1 MENPFRRIY
10 NLRKGGRIMEQ
21 TVKTFTSEGADA
33 RKWIGRIIMAVILG
47 EAIWSLIVSIMNNLV
62 VPWLGDVIGQAS
74 GLPTSF
80 TQRPYDYPDVFV
92 SVLEFCIAG
101 DRGGDAQLFPSA
113 AKGGKSEAGE
123 EFGCDRAGRARTS
136 RSSSRGGRSD
146 DPGHVAGRPT
156 SASGEAGP
164 GYPTCTCHASS
175 GSASSICRAGTGSET
190 YGSCSLSAA
199 SCELSGEA
207 SAVRA
212 KNRATQ
218 AEEGQRGLLQH
229 RRRSDTF

>member
-1 MENPFRRIY
+1 MD
-10 NLRKGGRIMEQ
+10 Q
-21 TVKTFTSEGADA
+21 TVKTITSEGADA

-62 VPWLGDVIGQAS
+62 VPWLGDMMGQAS

-80 TQRPYDYPDVFV
+80 TQRPYDYPDLFV

-101 DRGGDAQLFPSA
+101 IVAVMLNYFLQRQ
-113 AKGGKSEAGE
+113 
-123 EFGCDRAGRARTS
+123 RAGSVKPVKSSAPTGPVEPARVGPQATAAAATTQATS
-136 RSSSRGGRSD
+136 
-146 DPGHVAGRPT
+146 PVA
-156 SASGEAGP
+156 AGS

-229 RRRSDTF
+229 RRRSHAF